1 MGNFE
6 WFLNNVILF
15 KVEKSKFLTEKKVL
29 SKFYVF
35 GMCNQ
40 WFSWLPNAFGFVF
53 SAIRLIKVNHHPVG
67 CVDNRTSSESN
78 NDNEAT
84 RLQSS
89 NSNQRVLPVLKM
101 KRNFYHFLGEPRPPF
116 QPKNSPLVL
125 DNNMNSNGNV
135 SQQTSEVNLTSSNE
149 PSKENTT
156 PLRTH
161 ASTSRLLEK
170 R

>member
-1 MGNFE
+1 MR
-6 WFLNNVILF
+6 
-15 KVEKSKFLTEKKVL
+15 
-29 SKFYVF
+29 
-35 GMCNQ
+35 NQ
-40 WFSWLPNAFGFVF
+40 WFSWFPNAFGFVF

-78 NDNEAT
+78 NNDE
-84 RLQSS
+84 S
-89 NSNQRVLPVLKM
+89 NISRAIVIKECFQHSFSLKSKM
-101 KRNFYHFLGEPRPPF
+101 KRNFHHFLGEPPTRPPF

-135 SQQTSEVNLTSSNE
+135 SNQQTSEVNLTSSNE
-149 PSKENTT
+149 PSKVQKENTT